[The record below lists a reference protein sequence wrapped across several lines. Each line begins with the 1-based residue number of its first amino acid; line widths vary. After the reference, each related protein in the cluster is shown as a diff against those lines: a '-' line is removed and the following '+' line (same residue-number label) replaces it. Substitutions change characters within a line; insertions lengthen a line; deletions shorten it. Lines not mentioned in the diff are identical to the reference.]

1 MKLDIMTMDEY
12 GKVTIPDDT
21 TEIWMNET
29 ELAEL
34 FGVIV
39 PTIRAGIKAVY
50 KSGALKAYEAE
61 RHVRLDIGLSCDVFS
76 LSMIVALAFRIDSY
90 GAKQVRDCLLERM
103 MRGRKEKT
111 GIILLLN
118 IGKSSAGFIS

>member
-1 MKLDIMTMDEY
+1 MKRDIMTMDEY
-12 GKVTIPDDT
+12 GRVTVPDDAT
-21 TEIWMNET
+21 GIWMNET

-61 RHVRLDIGLSCDVFS
+61 RYVRQDNGLSCDVFS
-76 LSMIVALAFRIDSY
+76 LSMLVALAFRIDSY
-90 GAKQVRDCLLERM
+90 GAKQVRNCLLERM
-103 MRGRKEKT
+103 TRGRKEKT
-111 GIILLLN
+111 DIVLLLN
-118 IGKSSAGFIS
+118 MKKAPLGFTS

>member
-1 MKLDIMTMDEY
+1 MKRSIMTMDEY
-12 GKVTIPDDT
+12 GKVTVPDDT

-39 PTIRAGIKAVY
+39 PTIRTGIKAVY
-50 KSGALKAYEAE
+50 KSGAVKAYEAE
-61 RHVRLDIGLSCDVFS
+61 QYIQLDNDWSCDVFS

-90 GAKQVRDCLLERM
+90 GAKHVRDCLLERM
-103 MRGRKEKT
+103 MHGQKEKT
-111 GIILLLN
+111 SIILLLN
-118 IGKSSAGFIS
+118 MGKGSRGFTS

>member
-1 MKLDIMTMDEY
+1 MTMDEY
-12 GKVTIPDDT
+12 GRVTVPDDT

-29 ELAEL
+29 ELADL

-50 KSGALKAYEAE
+50 ESGALKAYEAE
-61 RHVRLDIGLSCDVFS
+61 RYIRLDNGWSCDVFS

-90 GAKQVRDCLLERM
+90 GAKQVRSFLLERM
-103 MRGRKEKT
+103 MSGQKEKT

-118 IGKSSAGFIS
+118 MGKSSAGFIS

>member
-1 MKLDIMTMDEY
+1 MDEH
-12 GKVTIPDDT
+12 GRVTVPNDT

-39 PTIRAGIKAVY
+39 PTIRSGIKAVY

-61 RHVRLDIGLSCDVFS
+61 RYVRQDNGLSCDVFS
-76 LSMIVALAFRIDSY
+76 LSMLVALAFRIDSY
-90 GAKQVRDCLLERM
+90 GAKQMRSFLLERM
-103 MRGRKEKT
+103 LHGRKEKT
-111 GIILLLN
+111 EIILLLN
-118 IGKSSAGFIS
+118 TENGVSGFTS

>member
-1 MKLDIMTMDEY
+1 MKRSIITMDEN
-12 GKVTIPDDT
+12 GKVTVSNHT

-39 PTIRAGIKAVY
+39 PTIRAGIEAVY

-61 RHVRLDIGLSCDVFS
+61 RYIRLDNGLSCDVFS
-76 LSMIVALAFRIDSY
+76 LSMLVALAFRIDSY
-90 GAKQVRDCLLERM
+90 GTKQVHNFLLKRM
-103 MRGRKEKT
+103 MHGRKEKT

-118 IGKSSAGFIS
+118 MGKSSAGFIS